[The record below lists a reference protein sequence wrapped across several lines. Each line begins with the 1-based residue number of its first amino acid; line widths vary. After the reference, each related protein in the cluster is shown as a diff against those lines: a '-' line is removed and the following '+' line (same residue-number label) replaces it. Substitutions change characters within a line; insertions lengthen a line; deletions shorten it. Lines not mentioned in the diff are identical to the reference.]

1 MRTADSKS
9 TASGAAF
16 VAFTLVGWSSAP
28 LFLEYFTSY
37 IDAWTANGW
46 RYGLAALFWMP
57 LLVVA
62 SRRNKLPPG
71 LWKAAI
77 VPAIVNCCGQCCFA
91 WAPYYIDPGL
101 MTFMLRFQIIF
112 VAFGAYMLFPAERKV
127 IRNPMYW
134 LGVFA
139 AFGGSLGVCLFGEG
153 MPSGTTAFG
162 ILLAIA
168 AGILFGGYSLSVRYF
183 MSEARSA
190 IAFGA
195 ISQYT
200 AAGLLIIMLTVGH
213 NHGLDAWSMTNGQF
227 GMLALSALL
236 AIALA
241 HVFYYAAI
249 ARLGVAVAAGMILL
263 QPFLTG
269 AASYFLFDERLTGL
283 QWLCGAAALAG
294 AAVML
299 RTQHRVSKR
308 THEPARA

>member
-1 MRTADSKS
+1 MRTADARS

-16 VAFTLVGWSSAP
+16 AAFTLVGWSSVP
-28 LFLEYFTSY
+28 LFLKYFTSY

-46 RYGLAALFWMP
+46 RYGLSALFWTP
-57 LLVVA
+57 LLIVA
-62 SRRNKLPPG
+62 SRRKKLPPG

-77 VPAIVNCCGQCCFA
+77 VPAIVNCSGQCCFA

-101 MTFMLRFQIIF
+101 MTFMLRFQIVF
-112 VAFGAYMLFPAERKV
+112 VAFGAYLLFPAERGV
-127 IRNPMYW
+127 IGSPMYW
-134 LGVFA
+134 LGVLA
-139 AFGGSLGVCLFGEG
+139 AFGGSLGVCLFGQG
-153 MPSGTTAFG
+153 LPTGTTAFG
-162 ILLAIA
+162 IFLAIA

-183 MSEARSA
+183 MSQVRSA

-200 AAGLLIIMLTVGH
+200 ACALLIIMLTVGRD
-213 NHGLDAWSMTNGQF
+213 HGLDAWTMTGGQF
-227 GMLALSALL
+227 GMLALSALMG
-236 AIALA
+236 IALA

-269 AASYFLFDERLTGL
+269 ASSYFLFGERLTGL
-283 QWLCGAAALAG
+283 QWLSGAAAMAG

-299 RTQHRVSKR
+299 RTQHRMSKR
-308 THEPARA
+308 V